1 MYGDAFVGPAPEPT
15 KRDASRSVGVVVL
28 AALLAFAGGAVTV
41 AASSTQSW
49 FPSRWDARVAPIA
62 AEVARLRGLDFLH
75 PVRIQYLVPKEFEKM
90 LGGGGPV
97 SASDRADIQREE
109 AVFRSLGFIG
119 GKLDLLKEFR
129 TESSSGTLAFYSFAK
144 KEIFVRG
151 TTLDVEHR
159 VTIAHELTHVLQD
172 QHFDLTKLEQRA
184 VASNAG
190 DVEPLK
196 ALEEGDAVRIQQDYL
211 KQLSKADQKEYDRE
225 YAAEGKR
232 VGKETSTVP
241 DIVSEQ
247 MSAPYDF
254 GPSTIR
260 VLLESGG
267 NAAVNDAL
275 TGPTP
280 SSGVFTKTGDVSAA
294 VPVDP
299 PLPPSDGRV
308 VGTSDRV
315 GPFET
320 FLLLSTRI
328 DPEQALEASDSVGGG
343 AAITFE
349 SSGTTCYRVA
359 LDATSQSSRP
369 FLLRAVQD
377 WARGRTRTSVDPAGD
392 LVGFTMCDPGKGAS
406 DPSSARFQA
415 AIELLMVRTELT
427 VSAAGGRGD
436 ADVARCVGRVFL
448 ERPGAEELLL
458 AIGNNTPTAAQG
470 AQVRQMAAESGGACR
485 DNSDAGL
492 H

>member
-1 MYGDAFVGPAPEPT
+1 MYGDAFVGPAPEPA
-15 KRDASRSVGVVVL
+15 KRDTTRSVGIVVL

-62 AEVARLRGLDFLH
+62 AEVSRLRGLDFLH
-75 PVRIQYLVPKEFEKM
+75 PVRIQYLAPKDFEAT
-90 LGGGGPV
+90 LGDGPL
-97 SASDRADIQREE
+97 SASERAGIKREE
-109 AVFRSLGFIG
+109 AVLRSLGFIG
-119 GKLDLLKEFR
+119 GKVDLLKESQ
-129 TESSSGTLAFYSFAK
+129 TASSSGTLAYYSFGK

-151 TTLDVEHR
+151 TSLDVEHR

-184 VASNAG
+184 MASNRG
-190 DVEPLK
+190 DLGSLK

-211 KQLSKADQKEYDRE
+211 KQLSKPEKKEYDRE

-232 VGKETSTVP
+232 VDKETSTVP
-241 DIVSEQ
+241 DIVSAQ
-247 MSAPYDF
+247 MGAPYEF

-275 TGPTP
+275 TGPLP
-280 SSGVFTKTGDVSAA
+280 SSGVFTKTGDLTPA
-294 VPVDP
+294 VRVDP

-308 VGTSDRV
+308 LGMPDVI

-320 FLLLSTRI
+320 FLLLSTHI
-328 DPEQALEASDSVGGG
+328 DPEQALEAADSVDGG

-349 SSGTTCYRVA
+349 SGGTTCYRIA

-369 FLLRAVQD
+369 FLLQAVQD
-377 WARGRTRTSVDPAGD
+377 WARGRTRTRVDPAGD
-392 LVGFTMCDPGKGAS
+392 LVGFTMCDPGKSAP
-406 DPSSARFQA
+406 DPSSARFHA
-415 AIELLMVRTELT
+415 AITLLEVRTGLT
-427 VSAAGGRGD
+427 VGASRGHGD
-436 ADVARCVGRVFL
+436 ADRARCVARVLL
-448 ERPGAEELLL
+448 ERPGAEELII
-458 AIGNNTPTAAQG
+458 AIGNDTPTAAQE
-470 AQVRQMAAESGGACR
+470 AQLGPMAAATGAACR
-485 DNSDAGL
+485 DDSDAGL